1 LKQYG
6 KLSGGLQA
14 TVHRYSVAGVFQS
27 RALRQVVSI
36 AQGEGLDKAIFAT
49 DCLSLMQRL
58 NSPTMDRSPVGVG
71 AEEIKTLVMF
81 FFLKP
86 R

>member
-1 LKQYG
+1 
-6 KLSGGLQA
+6 LSGGLQQFTCIQLPEFA
-14 TVHRYSVAGVFQS
+14 EAG
-27 RALRQVVSI
+27 ALGRVVSI